1 MKSYKP
7 GRNRLNPA
15 LKKEFGV
22 RWKLSFWLPLR
33 RWRWLIQA
41 FKRKAAR
48 IFRQSERL
56 LLPFTNCPMRN
67 ADIRKAPSVPP
78 CLSPVLSRRPVVLGL
93 HYLSLLVSSRLGR
106 TRACIWKRKW
116 WVCPGILESCSA
128 VAWPV
133 PWCCPAGCALL
144 ARWSPEFWNC
154 VQSSG
159 RTPDPVRFCPR
170 EATSSRA
177 SVFLGWVVPGMC
189 TSALTAALAGWWR
202 RVQAGVRGCGQWELL
217 LLCPYRYIWA
227 AFDFFSVVTY
237 LNYILFSTAVQ

>member
-15 LKKEFGV
+15 LKKELGV

-48 IFRQSERL
+48 IFRQSGRL

-78 CLSPVLSRRPVVLGL
+78 CLSPVLSRRPAVLGL

-116 WVCPGILESCSA
+116 WVCPGILESSCSA

-177 SVFLGWVVPGMC
+177 PGVSRPWDVHLITYSSAGRLVTQSPGWCEGMWAVRAVARLPLQVYLGC
-189 TSALTAALAGWWR
+189 FR
-202 RVQAGVRGCGQWELL
+202 
-217 LLCPYRYIWA
+217 
-227 AFDFFSVVTY
+227 FFSVVTY